1 MKPTGI
7 SPPKTVLV
15 VDDSVVMRRILS
27 EIVSADPDF
36 KVVDVAENGRV
47 ALRKVR
53 EHKPDCVLLDIEMP
67 ELSGLDTLR
76 RLGLRSRSKVVIVS
90 HLGYEGSAE
99 RAEAFRL
106 GAADVIDKPSGSV
119 SMDLASAR
127 GTLINQTLR
136 RVLGMPAHAP
146 ANAPVMPP
154 APGSAAGSSDDLQAV
169 ATVEPTTLVHV
180 IDAIDTGVLVF
191 DKRARLTYANTAADR
206 VLASSSRERSFVS
219 VDDVFAD
226 EHRSLANDVR
236 EVIATGRPK
245 SPILTVMPGSPD
257 SVPPLVS
264 IMPTPAPDG
273 EVNGAFMLLRVITKG
288 GGRGST

>member
-1 MKPTGI
+1 MKLPGV
-7 SPPKTVLV
+7 SSQKTVLV

-27 EIVSADPDF
+27 EIVAADPDF
-36 KVVDVAENGRV
+36 RVVDVAENGRV

-136 RVLGMPAHAP
+136 RVLGLPVHLTATSTEAP
-146 ANAPVMPP
+146 PP
-154 APGSAAGSSDDLQAV
+154 DPI
-169 ATVEPTTLVHV
+169 VEPTTLVHV

-191 DKRARLTYANTAADR
+191 DRRARLTYANTAADR
-206 VLASSSRERSFVS
+206 VLASSSRERSFLG

-236 EVIATGRPK
+236 DVIATGRPK
-245 SPILTVMPGSPD
+245 HPTLAVHPNAPEGA
-257 SVPPLVS
+257 VPLVS
-264 IMPTPAPDG
+264 ILPLPAADG
-273 EVNGAFMLLRVITKG
+273 EANGAFMLLRVPTKG
-288 GGRGST
+288 SHRGGT